1 MTVVRV
7 NCLLCSHKAL
17 DFLSYKQHIAS
28 FHQVIS
34 SQEVLLAVQLLEEK
48 DRISLVEKTKTEV
61 INFRGNGEARTKVY
75 EPSIFDCSSP
85 IEHWT
90 LILSSS

>member
-34 SQEVLLAVQLLEEK
+34 SQEVLLAVQLLE
-48 DRISLVEKTKTEV
+48 
-61 INFRGNGEARTKVY
+61 
-75 EPSIFDCSSP
+75 
-85 IEHWT
+85 
-90 LILSSS
+90 